1 MRRQELFNSKTD
13 VKTVVVG
20 NNNIQP
26 QNLLFKQMSQDN
38 IVKWR
43 FEASFMILP
52 EKPDNEKLLFKHTSS
67 AQNHKMMI
75 QSFFNISPEK
85 ADNEVNYLKCAYLGG
100 TALW

>member
-1 MRRQELFNSKTD
+1 ME
-13 VKTVVVG
+13 
-20 NNNIQP
+20 IQS
-26 QNLLFKQMSQDN
+26 F
-38 IVKWR
+38 
-43 FEASFMILP
+43 FMILP

-85 ADNEVNYLKCAYLGG
+85 PDNEVNYLKCAYLGG